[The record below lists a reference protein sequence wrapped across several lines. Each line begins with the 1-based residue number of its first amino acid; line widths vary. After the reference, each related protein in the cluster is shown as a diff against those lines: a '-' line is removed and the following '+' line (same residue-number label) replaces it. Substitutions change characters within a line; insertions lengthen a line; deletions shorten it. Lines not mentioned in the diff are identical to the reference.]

1 MHSERFWEETGAAVV
16 IVFFEAQFYTYTIS
30 AFY

>member
-1 MHSERFWEETGAAVV
+1 MHIERFWEETGAAVV
-16 IVFFEAQFYTYTIS
+16 TVFFKVQFYTYTIS